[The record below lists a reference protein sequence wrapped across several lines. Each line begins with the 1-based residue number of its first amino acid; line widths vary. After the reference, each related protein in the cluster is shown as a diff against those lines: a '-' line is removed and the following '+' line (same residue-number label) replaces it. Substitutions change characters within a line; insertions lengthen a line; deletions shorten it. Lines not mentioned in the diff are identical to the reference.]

1 MAGRGACCDCP
12 GIGVTAGAPAMP
24 GTDALPDRVHLLSIT
39 REKWSSD
46 FREK

>member
-1 MAGRGACCDCP
+1 
-12 GIGVTAGAPAMP
+12 MP